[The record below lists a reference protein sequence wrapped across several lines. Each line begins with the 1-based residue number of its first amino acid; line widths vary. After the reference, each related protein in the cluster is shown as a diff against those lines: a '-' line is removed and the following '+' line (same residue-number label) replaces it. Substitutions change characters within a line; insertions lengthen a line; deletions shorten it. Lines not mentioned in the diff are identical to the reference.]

1 MTVGARERIAVVTGG
16 SSGIGLSTV
25 RRLVIEGY
33 KVAFFGQ
40 TPQRVSAA
48 GEMLI
53 SQFGE
58 DAIFYR
64 SVDINE
70 PTAIVGFFD
79 EVRSYWGSPDT
90 LICNAGVSPKA
101 KDGKA
106 AAFVETSTEEWSAVL
121 STNLIGPVL
130 CCQCVLPNLIKRR
143 FGRIVLVGSIASRAV
158 PCLAGSAYTASKAA
172 LSGCLRSLVSTLAG
186 TGVTTNM
193 VAPGHVVTGMT
204 GPIDSDANRNAL
216 LRIPVGR
223 LGSPDDVA
231 AVIAFLASE
240 NAGFVNGAT
249 IDVNGGEYV
258 SP

>member
-1 MTVGARERIAVVTGG
+1 
-16 SSGIGLSTV
+16 
-25 RRLVIEGY
+25 
-33 KVAFFGQ
+33 
-40 TPQRVSAA
+40 
-48 GEMLI
+48 MLI

-106 AAFVETSTEEWSAVL
+106 AAFVETSIEEWNVVL
-121 STNLIGPVL
+121 STNLIGPVF
-130 CCQCVLPNLIKRR
+130 CCQRVLPDLIKWR
-143 FGRIVLVGSIASRAV
+143 FGRIVLVGSIAGRTL
-158 PCLAGSAYTASKAA
+158 PRLAGSAYTASKAA
-172 LSGCLRSLVSTLAG
+172 LSGCLRSLVSTLGG
-186 TGVTTNM
+186 TGVTANI
-193 VAPGHVVTGMT
+193 VAPGHILTEMT
-204 GPIDSDANRNAL
+204 GPIDSDANRDAL

-223 LGSPDDVA
+223 LGCPDDVA
-231 AVIAFLASE
+231 AVITFLASE
-240 NAGFVNGAT
+240 NAGFINGAT

>member
-1 MTVGARERIAVVTGG
+1 MTAGARERIAVVTGG

-25 RRLVIEGY
+25 RRLASEGY

-70 PTAIVGFFD
+70 ATAIVGFFD
-79 EVRSYWGSPDT
+79 EVRSYWGPPDT

-106 AAFVETSTEEWSAVL
+106 AAFVETSIEEWNAVL
-121 STNLIGPVL
+121 STNLIGAVL
-130 CCQCVLPNLIKRR
+130 CCQRVLPDLIKWR
-143 FGRIVLVGSIASRAV
+143 FGRIVLVGSIAGRTSPR
-158 PCLAGSAYTASKAA
+158 LAGSAYTASKAA
-172 LSGCLRSLVSTLAG
+172 LSGCLRSLVSTLGG
-186 TGVTTNM
+186 TGVTANI
-193 VAPGHVVTGMT
+193 VAPGHILTEMT
-204 GPIDSDANRNAL
+204 GSIDSDANRDAL

-223 LGSPDDVA
+223 LGCPDDVA
-231 AVIAFLASE
+231 AVITFLASE
-240 NAGFVNGAT
+240 NAGFINGAT

>member
-25 RRLVIEGY
+25 RRLAGEGY

-40 TPQRVSAA
+40 TPHRVSKA
-48 GEMLI
+48 GELLI
-53 SQFGE
+53 SQFGG
-58 DAIFYR
+58 DAIFFR
-64 SVDINE
+64 CVNINE
-70 PTAIVGFFD
+70 PAAIVGFFD
-79 EVRSYWGSPDT
+79 MVRGHWGSPDT
-90 LICNAGVSPKA
+90 LICNAGISPKA

-106 AAFVETSTEEWSAVL
+106 AAFVETSMEEWNAVL

-130 CCQCVLPNLIKRR
+130 CCQCVLPDLIKRR
-143 FGRIVLVGSIASRAV
+143 FGRIVLVGSIASRTV
-158 PCLAGSAYTASKAA
+158 PRLAGSAYTASKAA
-172 LSGCLRSLVSTLAG
+172 LSGCLRSLVSTLSG
-186 TGVTTNM
+186 TGVTANI
-193 VAPGHVVTGMT
+193 VAPGHIVTGMT
-204 GPIDSDANRNAL
+204 GPVGSDVNGNVL

-231 AVIAFLASE
+231 AVIAFLVSE

>member
-1 MTVGARERIAVVTGG
+1 MTAGARERIAVVTGG

-25 RRLVIEGY
+25 RRLASEGY

-70 PTAIVGFFD
+70 ATAIVGFFD
-79 EVRSYWGSPDT
+79 EVRSYWGPPDT

-106 AAFVETSTEEWSAVL
+106 AAFVETSIEEWNAVL
-121 STNLIGPVL
+121 STNLIGAVL
-130 CCQCVLPNLIKRR
+130 CCQRVLPDLIKRR
-143 FGRIVLVGSIASRAV
+143 FGRIVLVGSIAGRTL
-158 PCLAGSAYTASKAA
+158 PRLAGSAYTASKTA
-172 LSGCLRSLVSTLAG
+172 LSGCLRSLVSTLGG
-186 TGVTTNM
+186 TGVTANI
-193 VAPGHVVTGMT
+193 VAPGHIVTEMT
-204 GPIDSDANRNAL
+204 GPIDSDSNRDAL
-216 LRIPVGR
+216 SRIPVGR

-231 AVIAFLASE
+231 TVIAFLASE
-240 NAGFVNGAT
+240 NAGFINGAT